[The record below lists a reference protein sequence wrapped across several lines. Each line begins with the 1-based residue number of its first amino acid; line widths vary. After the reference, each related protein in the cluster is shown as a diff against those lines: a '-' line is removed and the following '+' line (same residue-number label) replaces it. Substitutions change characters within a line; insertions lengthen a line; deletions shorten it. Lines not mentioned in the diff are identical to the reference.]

1 MRFMFFWQ
9 VFTRAYPNQG
19 VERIYLSARFV
30 LIFAVLCVVI
40 GASPSSYAQTN
51 GKEESERRANTLKNL
66 PQNAA
71 KRFFGNQK
79 SAASLPS
86 LQARSI
92 GSYAKGCLAGAKALT
107 IDGSHWQVMRI
118 NRNRNWGHPLLIDYL
133 EKLAAR
139 VPSLNGWEG
148 LLMGD
153 ISQPRGGPMLT
164 GHASH
169 QIGLDA
175 DIWLTPMPK
184 NRLSKDEREELAASN
199 MVREDWMD
207 IDPKTWTPQHLP
219 LIKAAAQ
226 DPLVERIF
234 VNPAIKKAL
243 CREADADTRSDKAW
257 LAKVRPMWGH
267 NYHFHVRMMCPR
279 GETVCSGQEPPS
291 SGEGCGREL
300 DDWLA
305 LQKKAMNAPKS
316 KKPTKP
322 KPEMSID
329 SLPAECRQVAIVP

>member
-1 MRFMFFWQ
+1 MFFWQ
-9 VFTRAYPNQG
+9 VFPRQFANRC
-19 VERIYLSARFV
+19 VERRHLSVFLMLSLAF
-30 LIFAVLCVVI
+30 F
-40 GASPSSYAQTN
+40 GAGMSVSTHGYSQTN
-51 GKEESERRANTLKNL
+51 GQEESERRANTLKNL

-79 SAASLPS
+79 SAATLPS

-118 NRNRNWGHPLLIDYL
+118 NRNRNWGHPLLIEYL

-139 VPSLNGWEG
+139 VPTLNGWEG
-148 LLMGD
+148 LLVGD

-184 NRLSKDEREELAASN
+184 NRLSKEEREELAASN

-207 IDPKTWTPQHLP
+207 VDPKTWTPQHLP

-226 DPLVERIF
+226 EPLVERIF

-243 CREADADTRSDKAW
+243 CREAYADTRSDKTW
-257 LAKVRPMWGH
+257 LSKVRPMWGH
-267 NYHFHVRMMCPR
+267 NFHFHVRMMCPR
-279 GETVCSGQEPPS
+279 GEGICSGQEPPS

-316 KKPTKP
+316 KKPAKP
-322 KPEMSID
+322 KMEMSIE
-329 SLPAECRQVAIVP
+329 SLPAECLQVAITP